1 MTKARNIAD
10 LLDANGDVKTSSLD
24 NVPASNDA
32 SALTT
37 GTLPNAR
44 LPNNI
49 SDGGTEGTK
58 VAVGTT
64 AQRGSTVGQWRFN
77 STTGF
82 FEGYNGSTFSTLEP
96 DPTISSISP
105 STATDA
111 NTSITITGNNFYSG
125 TTVKFIGNDGT
136 EYNSPSVTVDSVTQI
151 TATTPSTVLT
161 VANEP
166 YDVRVISSTNK
177 VGTLADALDAGGLP
191 TWNTASGNIK
201 TGIERETVNVS
212 VSATDPDGQTVS
224 YSETTS
230 VLSGIGLSLN
240 SSTGAITG
248 ILPASSS
255 TSGTTNTF
263 TIRGSDGTNITDR
276 TFNIIS
282 KDAGDANLWGWWKSE
297 DIGNGTSLNS
307 TWNDSSGNNR
317 HLTLVGSA
325 LTYTASDSNFNNQQ
339 SVGHLSASTGNYYW
353 HNGSPI
359 SYNQDHTGM
368 VVMRRTATQN
378 HNYGDGLMIWN
389 ISGSLTDGSWS
400 HDWNGDHSWGN
411 GYGENFSP
419 DTSNTNRFTNE
430 TLSFM
435 TTRDASSGSSWQYNL
450 LRNGTNSW
458 STYKTASPTF
468 NFNATWDRFSLFNF
482 IHATHGGHAYL
493 GYIAECVWFKGTRIS
508 DAQRNNWKDYFK
520 EKFGI

>member
-1 MTKARNIAD
+1 MTKARDLSKLLSTANGKIAGANLDVSFENIAD
-10 LLDANGDVKTSSLD
+10 T
-24 NVPASNDA
+24 
-32 SALTT
+32 
-37 GTLPNAR
+37 
-44 LPNNI
+44 
-49 SDGGTEGTK
+49 GTEGTK
-58 VAVGTT
+58 VASGTS
-64 AQRGSTVGQWRFN
+64 AQRGSTIGQWRFN
-77 STTGF
+77 TNTGF
-82 FEGYNGSTFSTLEP
+82 FEGYDGSQFSTLEP
-96 DPTISSISP
+96 DPIITSISP
-105 STATDA
+105 TTVTTGNST
-111 NTSITITGNNFYSG
+111 ITINGSNFFSG

-136 EYNSPSVTVDSVTQI
+136 EYNSPTVTVNSTNQI
-151 TATTPSTVLT
+151 TATTPSSALT

-166 YDVRVISSTNK
+166 YDVRVISSSNK
-177 VGTLADALDAGGLP
+177 IATLNDALDAGGSP

-201 TGIERETVNVS
+201 TGIEKETVNVS

-230 VLSGIGLSLN
+230 ILSGMGLTLN

-263 TIRGSDGTNITDR
+263 SIRASDGLNTTDR
-276 TFNIIS
+276 TFNIIT

-317 HLTLVGSA
+317 HLSLVGS

-339 SVGHLSASTGNYYW
+339 SVGHFSSSQGNYYW
-353 HNGSPI
+353 HNASPI

-368 VVMRRTATQN
+368 VVMRRTASQGQG
-378 HNYGDGLMIWN
+378 YGDGLIVWN
-389 ISGSLTDGSWS
+389 ITGNIAEGSWS
-400 HDWNGDHSWGN
+400 HDWNGDHGWG
-411 GYGENFSP
+411 GAYPENFTP
-419 DTSNTNRFTNE
+419 DAPNSNSFLNE

-450 LRNGTNSW
+450 LRNSTNSW
-458 STYKTASPTF
+458 STYKTASPTYV
-468 NFNATWDRFSLFNF
+468 NNLTWDRFSLFNF
-482 IHATHGGHAYL
+482 IHASHGSHSYL